1 MNELAVPAHYN
12 CCYST
17 PLLATKFTELFCGW
31 VSVDMNNTIHN
42 SLPDFKPHHTNNTSN
57 HNLHLI
63 RSIYLFIFFFYY
75 CGYLIVILKCSWC
88 IVQSFWCCGSFARN
102 PYVWINVGRAHLAC
116 IFLSCILLTAKTKFI
131 CQTSYFVM
139 DDETMAVWHLSR
151 TWRVW
156 IIRFIWSRLKSNEFV
171 YDWGLRPVI
180 WLQSL
185 CGFSDYILN
194 HQSSQPNKNITK
206 RLNA

>member
-42 SLPDFKPHHTNNTSN
+42 SLPGFKPHHTNNTSN

-75 CGYLIVILKCSWC
+75 CGYLIVVLKCSWC

-102 PYVWINVGRAHLAC
+102 PYVWINVGRTHLAC
-116 IFLSCILLTAKTKFI
+116 IFLSCILLTAKKKKL
-131 CQTSYFVM
+131 FVKLVILWW
-139 DDETMAVWHLSR
+139 TMKRWPCGTWAVR
-151 TWRVW
+151 D
-156 IIRFIWSRLKSNEFV
+156 V
-171 YDWGLRPVI
+171 YGLYVLFGR
-180 WLQSL
+180 
-185 CGFSDYILN
+185 D
-194 HQSSQPNKNITK
+194 
-206 RLNA
+206 